1 MQVCLSV
8 CLYTQ
13 WKSCQLQPVLC
24 LGWSA
29 MQQVVTLHPDATVI
43 MSIVVSVP
51 LSHVWPDCRR
61 ESEDLRTC
69 QNFGFAQF
77 CTIM

>member
-1 MQVCLSV
+1 MLKCVFVHSV
-8 CLYTQ
+8 EKLPITAC
-13 WKSCQLQPVLC
+13 LC